1 VVVMVVVMMVVT
13 AVMPEREPSA
23 ADLGQ
28 LLSRQ
33 RPQPLPG

>member
-1 VVVMVVVMMVVT
+1 MVVVVMMVV

-23 ADLGQ
+23 ANLGQ
-28 LLSRQ
+28 LPSRQ